1 MDNQN
6 PSPSPLP
13 NPSLRSSRFGK
24 VAVLFGGKSAEREV
38 SLKSGAAVLAA
49 LQRSGVDAH
58 GFDPATR
65 NLQGLVDEG
74 FERAFIALHGR
85 FGEDGT
91 VQGALEL
98 LGIPYTGSGVLASA
112 LGMDKWRTKL
122 VWQAAGLPIP
132 DYALL
137 DERSDWSSVAQQLG
151 LPLFVKPANEGSS
164 VGISK
169 VKKVDELCAA
179 YETAAK
185 HDKLVIAESFIGGG
199 EYTVAILG
207 DRALPVIKIEP
218 ANEFYDYEAKYL
230 RDDTRYLCPSG
241 LDAAREAEMQR
252 LAKQA
257 FALLGGQGWG
267 RVDFLMSESGQPY
280 LLEANTAP
288 GMTDHSL
295 VPMAARQAGIS
306 FEQLVL
312 RVLELAGIKNC
323 SSRSLPLPPEL
334 KNCISRSLP
343 LPQAG
348 EGWGEGLHAGEGWGE
363 GWDGKGFSRLLPLPQ
378 AGED

>member
-1 MDNQN
+1 MGNSN
-6 PSPSPLP
+6 PSPFPLP
-13 NPSLRSSRFGK
+13 PSRFGK

-49 LQRSGVDAH
+49 LKRSGVDAH
-58 GFDPATR
+58 AFDPAVL
-65 NLQGLVDEG
+65 NLQALRDEG
-74 FERAFIALHGR
+74 YERAFIALHGR

-122 VWQAAGLPIP
+122 VWQAANLPVP
-132 DYALL
+132 NYMLL
-137 DERSDWSSVAQQLG
+137 DAHSDWAEVAQQLG

-169 VKKVDELCAA
+169 VKAVGELRGA
-179 YETAAK
+179 YQAAAK
-185 HDKLVIAESFIGGG
+185 YDKLVIAESFVGGG

-207 DRALPVIKIEP
+207 EQVLPVIKIEP

-230 RDDTRYLCPSG
+230 RDDTRYLCPCG
-241 LDAAREAEMQR
+241 LAAEKEAEMQR

-257 FALLGGQGWG
+257 FALIGGQGWG
-267 RVDFLMSESGQPY
+267 RVDFLMDEAGESY
-280 LLEANTAP
+280 LLEVNTSP

-306 FEQLVL
+306 FEQLVVK
-312 RVLELAGIKNC
+312 VLELAHVG
-323 SSRSLPLPPEL
+323 
-334 KNCISRSLP
+334 
-343 LPQAG
+343 
-348 EGWGEGLHAGEGWGE
+348 
-363 GWDGKGFSRLLPLPQ
+363 
-378 AGED
+378 